1 MKAHQLNHLLQI
13 GASDRVRAHLKKL
26 SLRDRLPVLH
36 DLIPYVNETPANLR
50 FFHENF
56 AKEIGALISSGYDYP
71 KAEKMYNFAKG
82 KVTP

>member
-1 MKAHQLNHLLQI
+1 MTAHQLNHLLQI

-36 DLIPYVNETPANLR
+36 DLIPYINDSAGNLK

-56 AKEIGALISSGYDYP
+56 AREIGALISSGYDYVQ
-71 KAEKMYNFAKG
+71 AEKLYNVSKG
-82 KVTP
+82 KVTR